1 MDDYNGL
8 IGKVQRYHQVLANT
22 RTYRERWTAYLKT
35 MIIDE
40 LNKMLEVTGLSG
52 KVETNDRIQNLEN
65 VMLTMGS
72 EESGIAEVITEKVDK
87 PLIKHNGALI
97 YQQLFNGKVQV
108 MITYPF
114 IEGFGEPRPPRMIAI
129 YRPEE
134 LKTPFLIRHMEDF
147 IKEITHWEDLDD
159 DDQPTNKIG
168 FQIQSLQQPSSPVSN
183 EE

>member
-8 IGKVQRYHQVLANT
+8 IGKVQRYHQILANT
-22 RTYRERWTAYLKT
+22 RTYRERWTSYLKA
-35 MIIDE
+35 MIIEE

-52 KVETNDRIQNLEN
+52 KVETSDKVRHLEY
-65 VMLTMGS
+65 VMLSMGS
-72 EESGIAEVITEKVDK
+72 EESGISEIISDKVDK
-87 PLIKHNGALI
+87 PLIKHNGSLI

-108 MITYPF
+108 MIAYPF
-114 IEGFGEPRPPRMIAI
+114 IEGFGEPRQPRLVAI

-147 IKEITHWEDLDD
+147 IRELTQWEDLDD
-159 DDQPTNKIG
+159 DDQQPNKIG
-168 FQIQSLQQPSSPVSN
+168 FQLQPLQAPPKAITG

>member
-1 MDDYNGL
+1 
-8 IGKVQRYHQVLANT
+8 
-22 RTYRERWTAYLKT
+22 
-35 MIIDE
+35 
-40 LNKMLEVTGLSG
+40 
-52 KVETNDRIQNLEN
+52 
-65 VMLTMGS
+65 
-72 EESGIAEVITEKVDK
+72 
-87 PLIKHNGALI
+87 
-97 YQQLFNGKVQV
+97 
-108 MITYPF
+108 
-114 IEGFGEPRPPRMIAI
+114 MIAI

>member
-8 IGKVQRYHQVLANT
+8 IGKVQRYHQILANT
-22 RTYRERWTAYLKT
+22 RTYRERWTSYLKA
-35 MIIDE
+35 MIMDE

-52 KVETNDRIQNLEN
+52 KVETSDKVRHLEY
-65 VMLTMGS
+65 VMLSMGS
-72 EESGIAEVITEKVDK
+72 EESGISEIISDKVDK
-87 PLIKHNGALI
+87 PLIKHNGSLI

-108 MITYPF
+108 MIAYPF
-114 IEGFGEPRPPRMIAI
+114 IEGFGEPRQPRLVAI

-147 IKEITHWEDLDD
+147 IRELTQWEDLDD
-159 DDQPTNKIG
+159 DDQQANKIG
-168 FQIQSLQQPSSPVSN
+168 FQMQPLQATPKTITG